1 MNVDPF
7 GQARFRS
14 ARRVTSVGQAP
25 TSRTAKIVRRV
36 WRLRIE
42 FASLVVFFTIWQVV
56 GAMTSTVLFATPTR
70 VIAAAVDL
78 LRTGQMESALG
89 VATKDVV
96 TGYVLAVVV
105 GLIIGVAMGRN
116 RVIQRI
122 LNPYVNFMQATPVIA
137 AVPLMVIWFG
147 IGFEARFLVVF
158 LLSVWSVIINTETG
172 VRGTPRVLMEVA
184 QIYHLSQWKIIRDI
198 ALPNAVPMIF
208 AGLRIALGKALIGM
222 IIAETEVTVIGLGGL
237 ISNYGDE
244 FKTAY
249 LLAAICAASVVGV
262 ITAGLLSWSLRRYFP
277 WVEATSAAA
286 VRD

>member
-1 MNVDPF
+1 
-7 GQARFRS
+7 
-14 ARRVTSVGQAP
+14 VGQAP